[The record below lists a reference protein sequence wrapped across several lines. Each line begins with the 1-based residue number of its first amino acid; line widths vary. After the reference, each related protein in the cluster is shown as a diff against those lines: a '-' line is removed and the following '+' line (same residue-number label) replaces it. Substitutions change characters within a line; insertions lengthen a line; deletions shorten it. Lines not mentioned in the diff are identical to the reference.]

1 MRHVG
6 AAAARAV
13 RLSAAT
19 VGNQRA
25 AVRGVGRGG
34 VELTL
39 RKRRLT
45 QRCGSLPAQ
54 LSAFMGPLPAFL
66 RAARL
71 WQKRPPHVFARKTS
85 RFPQPSL
92 PASQE
97 WRYTLVTNEDTNN
110 TPGRACR
117 RPKPHKP
124 SAPVDVRPVII
135 DAAEDTVEQPG
146 RRLLSKRFAAR
157 ERRRAWD
164 TPAPR
169 VSGPDPAP
177 RPTLVAVEVF
187 GPRAARLDPDSAQ
200 LPRG

>member
-1 MRHVG
+1 MR
-6 AAAARAV
+6 
-13 RLSAAT
+13 
-19 VGNQRA
+19 
-25 AVRGVGRGG
+25 
-34 VELTL
+34 LTL

-54 LSAFMGPLPAFL
+54 ISACQRALPAFL
-66 RAARL
+66 CAARL
-71 WQKRPPHVFARKTS
+71 LQKRPPHVFARKTS
-85 RFPQPSL
+85 TVPQPSL
-92 PASQE
+92 PGSQG
-97 WRYTLVTNEDTNN
+97 WRYTLVTNEDTN

-124 SAPVDVRPVII
+124 SAPVDVRPII
-135 DAAEDTVEQPG
+135 DAVDGTVEQPG
-146 RRLLSKRFAAR
+146 RRPPPKRFAAR

>member
-1 MRHVG
+1 MR
-6 AAAARAV
+6 
-13 RLSAAT
+13 
-19 VGNQRA
+19 
-25 AVRGVGRGG
+25 
-34 VELTL
+34 LTL

-54 LSAFMGPLPAFL
+54 LSALWAHSRRFYAPLDFCKNGP
-66 RAARL
+66 RT
-71 WQKRPPHVFARKTS
+71 VFARKPS
-85 RFPQPSL
+85 RVPQPSL

-97 WRYTLVTNEDTNN
+97 WRYTLVTNEDTIN

-124 SAPVDVRPVII
+124 SAPVYVRPII
-135 DAAEDTVEQPG
+135 DAVDGTVEQSG
-146 RRLLSKRFAAR
+146 RSPPSKRFAAR

-164 TPAPR
+164 TPASR
-169 VSGPDPAP
+169 VWGPDLAP
-177 RPTLVAVEVF
+177 RRTLVAVEVF